1 MLFVLPVPT
10 TAEIMTVPRE
20 KRGFMKN
27 RIRRCTILFLLV
39 TLSTALFAAQSFRA
53 ADTDDEKKILKVGME
68 CSYAPYNWSQTND
81 SNGAVRISNGTEYA
95 NGYDVKIAKK
105 IAEATGYKLEIVK
118 TEWGGL
124 ATGVATG
131 KLDAAIA
138 GMSAT
143 ADRKKT
149 VDFTDDYYK
158 ATIYALV
165 KNGGRFEN
173 AKSIADL
180 KGASCTSQ
188 QSTVWYTLLY
198 QIPDAVIQPAIAD
211 MPTMIV
217 ALQTGKTDVLLCDK
231 PTALAATYANKDLI
245 KIDLEN
251 DKDLKVPKEQMDIAI
266 AVNKKKPELRE
277 AINKALAGISESE
290 RTQIMNSAAAQQPL
304 NQLQPAEG
312 TAQEGNN
319 SFAYWVM
326 KLLNQYGDL
335 FLHGALVTIE
345 LALVGTLIG
354 CAIGLLVGV
363 LRTIPK
369 PRPKNNWGIKALY
382 GLLQFL
388 LAAYIEIFRG
398 TPMMVQAM
406 VLYFGSMS
414 VFHLDM
420 SPMAAG
426 FFVVS
431 INTGAYM
438 AETVRGG
445 IQSVETGQTEAAEAL
460 GMTHWQTMGSVIL
473 PQTIRN
479 ILPQIGNNL
488 IINIKDTSVLNV
500 ISVTELYFEANSAA
514 GASYKFFEAFFI
526 ISVIYFLM
534 TFICSRLL
542 RWIER
547 KIDGSGY
554 YTLVDLDAMSD
565 PTGTN
570 PVRPKGGMHKWG
582 K

>member
-10 TAEIMTVPRE
+10 TAGIMTVPRE

-251 DKDLKVPKEQMDIAI
+251 DKDLKVPKEQW
-266 AVNKKKPELRE
+266 
-277 AINKALAGISESE
+277 
-290 RTQIMNSAAAQQPL
+290 T
-304 NQLQPAEG
+304 
-312 TAQEGNN
+312 
-319 SFAYWVM
+319 
-326 KLLNQYGDL
+326 
-335 FLHGALVTIE
+335 
-345 LALVGTLIG
+345 
-354 CAIGLLVGV
+354 
-363 LRTIPK
+363 
-369 PRPKNNWGIKALY
+369 
-382 GLLQFL
+382 
-388 LAAYIEIFRG
+388 
-398 TPMMVQAM
+398 
-406 VLYFGSMS
+406 
-414 VFHLDM
+414 
-420 SPMAAG
+420 
-426 FFVVS
+426 
-431 INTGAYM
+431 
-438 AETVRGG
+438 
-445 IQSVETGQTEAAEAL
+445 
-460 GMTHWQTMGSVIL
+460 
-473 PQTIRN
+473 
-479 ILPQIGNNL
+479 
-488 IINIKDTSVLNV
+488 
-500 ISVTELYFEANSAA
+500 
-514 GASYKFFEAFFI
+514 
-526 ISVIYFLM
+526 
-534 TFICSRLL
+534 
-542 RWIER
+542 
-547 KIDGSGY
+547 
-554 YTLVDLDAMSD
+554 
-565 PTGTN
+565 
-570 PVRPKGGMHKWG
+570 
-582 K
+582 